1 MIIGLT
7 GGVAAGKSTVARMLE
22 EEHGAEVVDADQ
34 LAHQVMAKSTPTY
47 RRIVEQFGEEFLRP
61 DGEIDRPKLA
71 ELVFHEPEK
80 LRQLESLVHP
90 EVIKLLREQIE
101 RFRRQNRTLVV
112 VVPLLFEKGL
122 EGLVDKVWAVVA
134 NDEEKVRRLLARGLS
149 KEQAW
154 LRIRAQLPDAEK
166 ARRADLVIY
175 NNGSLEE
182 LKEQVEWC
190 WQNTVGEAG

>member
-7 GGVAAGKSTVARMLE
+7 GGVAAGKSTVARMLRE
-22 EEHGAEVVDADQ
+22 KYGAQVVDADQ

-47 RRIVEQFGEEFLRP
+47 QKIVAHFGRQFLRP
-61 DGEIDRPKLA
+61 DGEIDRTKLA

-80 LRQLESLVHP
+80 LRQLEALVHP
-90 EVIKLLREQIE
+90 EVIRRLREQIAT
-101 RFRRQNRTLVV
+101 FRRQNETLVV
-112 VVPLLFEKGL
+112 VVPLLYEKGL
-122 EGLVDKVWAVVA
+122 EELVDKVWAVVA
-134 NDEEKVRRLLARGLS
+134 NDEEKVRRLMARGLS

-175 NNGSLEE
+175 NNGSLKE
-182 LKEQVEWC
+182 LEEQVEWC
-190 WQNTVGEAG
+190 WQETVGRPD